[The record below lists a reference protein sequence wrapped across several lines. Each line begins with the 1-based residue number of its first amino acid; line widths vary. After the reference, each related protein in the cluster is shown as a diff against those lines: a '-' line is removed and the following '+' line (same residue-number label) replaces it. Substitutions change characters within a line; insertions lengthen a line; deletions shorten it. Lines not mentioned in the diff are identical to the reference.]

1 MNPAEWM
8 VSAFCRLL
16 PRGEG
21 RVVRALD
28 GFYRSS
34 PPRATTVGDV
44 SLTLDPRTAFER
56 QMLFRAYEHRMIR
69 FACAR
74 LRPGDVAVDAGA
86 HIGWLSAHFLQA
98 VTRTGAVHSF
108 EPVPDFF
115 ARLEKA
121 ASAARASGYRWFAT
135 GSALGERRDTMT
147 LSLGNEENPCF
158 NTLIPEF
165 TRDGLRKG
173 TIPVPVLP
181 LDEYLEAGGV
191 GDVRLLKIDTEGAEG
206 MVLRGARRALEARR
220 IRYLLVEISPQA
232 EEAARRE
239 RGETI
244 RFLRDLGYIGRILK
258 QGRVKP
264 MPETTDFWVADTFWE
279 LESHR

>member
-8 VSAFCRLL
+8 VSALCRLL

-28 GFYRSS
+28 LFYRSS
-34 PPRATTVGDV
+34 PPRAAAVGDL
-44 SLTLDPRTAFER
+44 SLTLHPRAAFER
-56 QMLFRAYEHRMIR
+56 QMLLRAYEHRMIR
-69 FACAR
+69 FACER

-86 HIGWLSAHFLQA
+86 HIGWLSAHFLRA

-108 EPVPDFF
+108 EPAPEFF
-115 ARLEKA
+115 ARLD
-121 ASAARASGYRWFAT
+121 ASAAAARAAGYRWFAT
-135 GSALGERRDTMT
+135 GSALGERAGTMT
-147 LSLGNEENPCF
+147 LSLGNEQNPCF

-173 TIPVPVLP
+173 EVPVPVLA
-181 LDEYLEAGGV
+181 LDDYLEAGGV
-191 GDVRLLKIDTEGAEG
+191 KDLRLLKVDTEGAEG

-232 EEAARRE
+232 EEAARGE
-239 RGETI
+239 RGGTI
-244 RFLRDLGYIGRILK
+244 RFLRDLGYAGSILK
-258 QGRVKP
+258 QGRLRP
-264 MPETTDFWVADTFWE
+264 LPETYDFWVADTFWE
-279 LESHR
+279 SPA